1 MNNKLY
7 NKPVRRKKEEIYYVA
22 RIGDSRI
29 SLIIIS
35 EEPTYYRVKSR
46 LDQLANQG
54 EFEPVFPRGRVH
66 IRRVARFP
74 KDLSNK
80 GAVVNQIKRRFNAI
94 SWQDLQEAKQTKEID
109 NLERFFTSDLNT
121 DDFNPVISMKQTS
134 FREYAL
140 DVLTQE
146 FPELVKNLS
155 REYKML
161 AEDFEIV

>member
-1 MNNKLY
+1 
-7 NKPVRRKKEEIYYVA
+7 
-22 RIGDSRI
+22 
-29 SLIIIS
+29 
-35 EEPTYYRVKSR
+35 
-46 LDQLANQG
+46 
-54 EFEPVFPRGRVH
+54 
-66 IRRVARFP
+66 
-74 KDLSNK
+74 
-80 GAVVNQIKRRFNAI
+80 VNQIKRRFNAI

>member
-1 MNNKLY
+1 VSKALY
-7 NKPVRRKKEEIYYVA
+7 KTPVRRGKEEIYYVA

-35 EEPTYYRVKSR
+35 EEPTYYRIKSK
-46 LDQLANQG
+46 LDELVNQG
-54 EFEPVFPRGRVH
+54 EFEPIFSPGRVH
-66 IRRVARFP
+66 IRRIGRYP
-74 KDLSNK
+74 KELSNK
-80 GAVVNQIKRRFNAI
+80 GAVLSQIKRRFNAI

-146 FPELVKNLS
+146 FPELVKNLR